1 MLSYETILKLWAE
14 ELLCVRTGVEGR
26 FQPDEGDWGDAGL
39 VFGDHLTCV
48 QCQDSGALFF
58 SPSVSLQLTRDSYER
73 TSSAS
78 IQQSVAFPH

>member
-26 FQPDEGDWGDAGL
+26 FQPDEGDAGL

-48 QCQDSGALFF
+48 QGQDSGALFF